1 MTHKK
6 RNVPL
11 ARQVCLVLLMNVA
24 IPQWQGRVSP
34 VFDVAANLVLIEVAD
49 AREVGRQEVVLTAM
63 DPTKRAQ
70 LVAQLPANVLIC
82 GAISWPLELALS
94 SVGVKV
100 ISQICGQV
108 DDGLQ
113 SFLLGALENDA
124 FRMPGC
130 CGRRRFR
137 GGHGHGCTWQDGKGP
152 MPMGQQ
158 RRMRRSRKGF

>member
-1 MTHKK
+1 
-6 RNVPL
+6 
-11 ARQVCLVLLMNVA
+11 VCLVPLMNVA

-49 AREVGRQEVVLTAM
+49 TREVGRQEVVLTAT
-63 DPTKRAQ
+63 DPTKRARQ
-70 LVAQLPANVLIC
+70 VAQLPANVLIC
-82 GAISWPLELALS
+82 GAISWPLELALG

-108 DDGLQ
+108 EEVMQ
-113 SFLLGALENDA
+113 SFLLGNLENDA

-137 GGHGHGCTWQDGKGP
+137 GGRGHGCTRQDGHRP
-152 MPMGQQ
+152 MLMEQH
-158 RRMRRSRKGF
+158 RRIRRSHKGF